1 MGGKRPTM
9 SWLILLVFLLLV
21 WVLWLFACMAEVAV
35 SEARRG
41 VPEGER
47 RGVSIL
53 PGFPIFPLAFWGAAL
68 VVDWLA
74 SPWGTIA
81 IAGLHIVLGVIWGVS
96 IFRNARALAD
106 LDRAA

>member
-1 MGGKRPTM
+1 M
-9 SWLILLVFLLLV
+9 SSWILLAFLLLV
-21 WVLWLFACMAEVAV
+21 WVLWLFDCMAEVAV

-41 VPEGER
+41 IPEGER

-68 VVDWLA
+68 FIDWLA
-74 SPWGTIA
+74 NPWGTIA
-81 IAGLHIVLGVIWGVS
+81 IAGLHLILGMSWAVS
-96 IFRNARALAD
+96 IFRNTKALAN

>member
-1 MGGKRPTM
+1 M
-9 SWLILLVFLLLV
+9 SSWVLLAFLLLV
-21 WVLWLFACMAEVAV
+21 WVLWVLACMAEVAV

-41 VPEGER
+41 IAESER

-68 VVDWLA
+68 FVDWLA
-74 SPWGTIA
+74 NPWGTIA
-81 IAGLHIVLGVIWGVS
+81 IAGLHIGLGVSWAAS
-96 IFRNARALAD
+96 IFRNKRALAD